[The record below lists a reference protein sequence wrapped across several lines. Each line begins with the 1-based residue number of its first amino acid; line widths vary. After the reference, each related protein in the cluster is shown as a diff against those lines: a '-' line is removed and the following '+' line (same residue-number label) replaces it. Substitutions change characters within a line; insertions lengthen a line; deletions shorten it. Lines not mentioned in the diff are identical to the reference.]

1 MFVAWR
7 DLRFAR
13 GRFILIT
20 AVVALM
26 CVMVGFLS
34 GLTGG
39 LAWQNVSGVLGL
51 HGDRVVLAPATTS
64 ASPSFADSQFTDE
77 QVDRVAVAVDDAT
90 AGGGTVSPLGVSQL
104 RAVAGDD
111 RAAVAVLGADASV
124 LDDAPSADGLVV
136 LAAPAAAA
144 LGVAAGDTVTIAGVD
159 FTVESVVGDLWY
171 SHTPVVR
178 TTIDDWRRLAAATG
192 VQDAVAT
199 ALVVSQTPAGGAT
212 AAVDWAALDAA
223 GDTVSQTPL
232 LALQWLPAFRS
243 EIGSLLLMVAL
254 LFGISALVVG
264 AFFAVWTLQ
273 RVGDIAVL
281 KALGASN
288 GMLRRDALGQAVLV
302 LLVGSA
308 IGFGVVALLGL
319 VIGGALPFVV
329 SPLTTLVPAAAMLAL
344 GLIGAAFSLRGVTA
358 ADPLTALGSAR

>member
-13 GRFILIT
+13 GRFLLIT

-51 HGDRVVLAPATTS
+51 HGDRVVLAPATS
-64 ASPSFADSQFTDE
+64 SGAPSFADSQVSTAQEADL
-77 QVDRVAVAVDDAT
+77 VAAVRGAE
-90 AGGGTVSPLGVSQL
+90 VEPLGIGQL

-111 RAAVAVLGADASV
+111 RAAVAVIGASEAV
-124 LDDAPSADGLVV
+124 LADAPSRDGAVV
-136 LAAPAAAA
+136 IAAPAATA
-144 LGVAAGDTVTIAGVD
+144 LGVEAGDTVAIAGVD
-159 FTVESVVGDLWY
+159 FEVEAVVGDLWY

-178 TTIDDWRRLAAATG
+178 TTIADWRALAAATG
-192 VQDAVAT
+192 VAAPNAT
-199 ALVVSQTPAGGAT
+199 ALVVTGAADADWSAIG
-212 AAVDWAALDAA
+212 AATE
-223 GDTVSQTPL
+223 TVSQTPL

-273 RVGDIAVL
+273 RIGDIAVL
-281 KALGASN
+281 KALGASDAA
-288 GMLRRDALGQAVLV
+288 LRVDALGQAILVLV
-302 LLVGSA
+302 AGAAV
-308 IGFGVVALLGL
+308 GFGLVAVLGL
-319 VIGGALPFVV
+319 LLGGALPFLV
-329 SPLTTLVPAAAMLAL
+329 SPLTTLLPAAAMLVL
-344 GLIGAAFSLRGVTA
+344 GLAGAALSLRGVTA